1 MAIEQTAE
9 RIRQIMTWGLPLM
22 GRCIWPVR
30 LDVRYQG
37 AARRAALEW
46 CSQNCLGVFMDAYD
60 PDHGWEI
67 RFEHPA
73 DLCALVMA
81 EEEGL
86 I

>member
-1 MAIEQTAE
+1 
-9 RIRQIMTWGLPLM
+9 
-22 GRCIWPVR
+22 
-30 LDVRYQG
+30 
-37 AARRAALEW
+37 
-46 CSQNCLGVFMDAYD
+46 MDAYD